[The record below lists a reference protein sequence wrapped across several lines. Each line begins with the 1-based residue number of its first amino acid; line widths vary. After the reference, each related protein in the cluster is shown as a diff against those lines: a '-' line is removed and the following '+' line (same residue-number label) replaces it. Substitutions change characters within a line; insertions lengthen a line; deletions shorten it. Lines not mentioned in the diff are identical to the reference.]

1 MEPFEFNENSEE
13 YAVQDKYRIVICG
26 ANAYDKKYYFNK
38 KFDKLPSNIK
48 EELHIIC
55 VLFTEECGGIFTIS
69 FTPFGHVEFATRH
82 EEDDLFYD
90 EISARLLI
98 KEIRRKKSEMIDAL
112 SIYFRVTF
120 LHQNPADLIEG
131 YEEEEEA
138 NR

>member
-1 MEPFEFNENSEE
+1 MESFETYNPEEE
-13 YAVQDKYRIVICG
+13 YAAQDKYRIVICG

-38 KFDKLPSNIK
+38 KFDRLPTNIK

-55 VLFTEECGGIFTIS
+55 VLFTEEAGGIFTIS
-69 FTPFGHVEFATRH
+69 FTPFGHVEFDTRH

-98 KEIRRKKSEMIDAL
+98 KEIRRKKREMLDAL

-120 LHQNPADLIEG
+120 LHQNPADLIEN
-131 YEEEEEA
+131 YEEEE
-138 NR
+138 

>member
-1 MEPFEFNENSEE
+1 MTMESMDFKENSEASAIE
-13 YAVQDKYRIVICG
+13 NKYRIVICG

-38 KFDKLPSNIK
+38 KFDRLPENIK

-55 VLFTEECGGIFTIS
+55 VLFTEECGGVFTIS
-69 FTPFGHVEFATRH
+69 FTPFGHVEFDTQH
-82 EEDDLFYD
+82 EEGDLFYD

-98 KEIRRKKSEMIDAL
+98 KKKKKKKSEMIDAL

-131 YEEEEEA
+131 YEED
-138 NR
+138 